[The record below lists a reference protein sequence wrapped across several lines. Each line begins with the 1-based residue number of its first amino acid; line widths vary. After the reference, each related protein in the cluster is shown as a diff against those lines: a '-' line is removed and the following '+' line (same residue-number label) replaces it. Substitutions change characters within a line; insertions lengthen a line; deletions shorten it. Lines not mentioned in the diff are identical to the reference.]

1 MKLTHG
7 AMLGAAAL
15 LAASMASAEPPHD
28 PTRPATLVS
37 NAKASHVNG
46 APLRL
51 EAVLRSGGWRLAIV
65 NGRIVREGERVS
77 NAVIT
82 EISVDSIRYTYAGR
96 DHAATLATRKLVV
109 RTAAA
114 FYGDKP

>member
-1 MKLTHG
+1 MKLTH
-7 AMLGAAAL
+7 MTVLGAVVL
-15 LAASMASAEPPHD
+15 LAVSMASAEPSHD
-28 PTRPATLVS
+28 PTRPATLPS

-46 APLRL
+46 APLQL
-51 EAVLRSGGWRLAIV
+51 EAVLRSGGWHLAIV
-65 NGRIVREGERVS
+65 NGRIVREGEQVS

-82 EISVDSIRYTYAGR
+82 EISADSIRYTYAGR

-114 FYGDKP
+114 FYEGKP